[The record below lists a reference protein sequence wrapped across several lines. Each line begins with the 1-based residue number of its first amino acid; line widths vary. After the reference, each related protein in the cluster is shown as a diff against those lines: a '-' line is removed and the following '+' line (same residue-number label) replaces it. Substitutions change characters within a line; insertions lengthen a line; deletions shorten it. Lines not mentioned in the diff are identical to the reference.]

1 MPGIPP
7 KKRRFLQFAVSGGQF
22 RGIVAV
28 FAKFLWSVAAMSV
41 PAEFAVQ
48 MTKCQR
54 RLHAF
59 ILSLVWNPADADDVL
74 QETNLVLWQKVAEF
88 DDSRPFLPWAMRFA
102 QFQAMAWLKSRQRN
116 RFVFDHDLVQLLAS
130 EAAAE
135 PLFDPRRIALA
146 SCLEKLRQPQR
157 DLVLKRYEPNGSVNA
172 MAAAVGI
179 TPKAVSDRLRRI
191 RQGLLECVNAAIAR
205 EALT

>member
-1 MPGIPP
+1 
-7 KKRRFLQFAVSGGQF
+7 
-22 RGIVAV
+22 
-28 FAKFLWSVAAMSV
+28 MSV

-88 DDSRPFLPWAMRFA
+88 DESRPFLPWAMRFA
-102 QFQAMAWLKSRQRN
+102 QFQAMSWLKARQRN
-116 RFVFDHDLVQLLAS
+116 RVVFDDDLVRMLAS

-191 RQGLLECVNAAIAR
+191 RQSLLDCVNAAIGR
-205 EALT
+205 EALA

>member
-1 MPGIPP
+1 
-7 KKRRFLQFAVSGGQF
+7 
-22 RGIVAV
+22 
-28 FAKFLWSVAAMSV
+28 MSV

-59 ILSLVWNPADADDVL
+59 IVSLVWNPADADDVL
-74 QETNLVLWQKVAEF
+74 QETNLVLWQKAAEF

-102 QFQAMAWLKSRQRN
+102 QFQSMAWLKSRQRQ
-116 RFVFDHDLVQLLAS
+116 RVVFDDDLVRLLAL
-130 EAAAE
+130 EAASE

-146 SCLEKLRQPQR
+146 SCLQKLKQAQR
-157 DLVLKRYEPNGSVNA
+157 DLVLKRYEPDASVNA

-191 RQGLLECVNAAIAR
+191 RQVLLDCVNTAIAR
-205 EALT
+205 EAHS

>member
-1 MPGIPP
+1 
-7 KKRRFLQFAVSGGQF
+7 
-22 RGIVAV
+22 
-28 FAKFLWSVAAMSV
+28 
-41 PAEFAVQ
+41 
-48 MTKCQR
+48 
-54 RLHAF
+54 
-59 ILSLVWNPADADDVL
+59 
-74 QETNLVLWQKVAEF
+74 
-88 DDSRPFLPWAMRFA
+88 MRFA